1 MEVMI
6 PSNKIVEE
14 VKLNAYINERTIY
27 LNDDS
32 IDEDTEFIVNRMFE
46 KIVERDQ
53 KSGINPENAEP
64 IILKISSYGGSVY
77 ATLSIISTIEAL
89 KESGYRIIGKAYGK
103 IMSGAFKIFISC
115 SERICQR
122 HTRFLY
128 HQVQSYELGHTSVEQ
143 SKRKLKDLEQ
153 LWQRCQDVIIKYTSI
168 TQEKLN
174 DITEHDL
181 DVNLWPEEAI
191 ALGCVDYIK

>member
-1 MEVMI
+1 MEI
-6 PSNKIVEE
+6 FLPQNKIIEE
-14 VKLNAYINERTIY
+14 IKLNAYINERTIY
-27 LNDDS
+27 LNDNS
-32 IDEDTEFIVNRMFE
+32 IDEDTEFIVNRMLE

-53 KSGINPENAEP
+53 KSGISPESAEP
-64 IILKISSYGGSVY
+64 ITLKISSYGGSVY
-77 ATLSIISTIEAL
+77 ATLSIISTIETL
-89 KESGYRIIGKAYGK
+89 KESGYHIIGKAYGK

-128 HQVQSYELGHTSVEQ
+128 HQVQSFELGHTSVEQ

-153 LWQRCQDVIIKYTSI
+153 LWRRCQDIILKYTKI
-168 TQEKLN
+168 TQEKLDN
-174 DITEHDL
+174 ITEHDL

-191 ALGCVDYIK
+191 ALGCVDNIK